1 VSDKNTAPV
10 PRGQSYVVTDLGT
23 LGGSLGSSAE
33 AINSSGQVVGRSFTP
48 DNATYH
54 ATLFSGTGSN
64 NIDLGNFS
72 DSPDNN
78 ISEAQGINDSGG
90 IIGVSAAPPLRA
102 ALFSGTGSG
111 NIDLGAL
118 NDSPLDSAAYAINNA
133 GEIVGFAEGAGN
145 GHATL
150 FSGTGSNN
158 IDLGTLGG
166 ATRTAYA
173 VNNSS
178 QIVGKAATAQ
188 QADRATLFGGTN
200 FDLGTLGGFN
210 SSAYGINDAGQ
221 IVGWGIRDGASRAF
235 RLDPGQPYSA
245 VIQQPINADGSSVFN
260 GSRGVIPVKFKLMG
274 LCAGNSTLVAR
285 IFLAK
290 ITNAVLGTEVE
301 ATSTSAADTGNTF
314 RYDATSGTVIVHG
327 DSWR

>member
-1 VSDKNTAPV
+1 MNTPIRTSIGCPFLGTGFVLIPLCRGDRFALCWKPDALAVSDKNTAPV

-48 DNATYH
+48 GNATYH

-102 ALFSGTGSG
+102 ALFGGTGSG

-133 GEIVGFAEGAGN
+133 GEIVGFARAR
-145 GHATL
+145 AMVMRL
-150 FSGTGSNN
+150 V
-158 IDLGTLGG
+158 L
-166 ATRTAYA
+166 
-173 VNNSS
+173 
-178 QIVGKAATAQ
+178 AA
-188 QADRATLFGGTN
+188 
-200 FDLGTLGGFN
+200 
-210 SSAYGINDAGQ
+210 
-221 IVGWGIRDGASRAF
+221 
-235 RLDPGQPYSA
+235 
-245 VIQQPINADGSSVFN
+245 
-260 GSRGVIPVKFKLMG
+260 PVQTIL
-274 LCAGNSTLVAR
+274 TW
-285 IFLAK
+285 
-290 ITNAVLGTEVE
+290 VL
-301 ATSTSAADTGNTF
+301 
-314 RYDATSGTVIVHG
+314 
-327 DSWR
+327 

>member
-1 VSDKNTAPV
+1 MSSQISA
-10 PRGQSYVVTDLGT
+10 R
-23 LGGSLGSSAE
+23 SAE
-33 AINSSGQVVGRSFTP
+33 ASAAPRKLSTVRVRLLAVPSRPTTLLITP
-48 DNATYH
+48 RFSAGLALTISIW
-54 ATLFSGTGSN
+54 AISVTLPTTG
-64 NIDLGNFS
+64 
-72 DSPDNN
+72 

-102 ALFSGTGSG
+102 ALFGGTGSG

-166 ATRTAYA
+166 ATSTAYA

-188 QADRATLFGGTN
+188 QAD
-200 FDLGTLGGFN
+200 
-210 SSAYGINDAGQ
+210 
-221 IVGWGIRDGASRAF
+221 
-235 RLDPGQPYSA
+235 
-245 VIQQPINADGSSVFN
+245 
-260 GSRGVIPVKFKLMG
+260 
-274 LCAGNSTLVAR
+274 
-285 IFLAK
+285 
-290 ITNAVLGTEVE
+290 
-301 ATSTSAADTGNTF
+301 
-314 RYDATSGTVIVHG
+314 
-327 DSWR
+327 